1 MEYMLTTID
10 NPHSPFTDYEAWLA
24 YDERQGHYTNSLLAR
39 VAVMSADMSE
49 ADQEFVIDEAMN
61 EIVKENVSGLY
72 VKVARESEKV

>member
-49 ADQEFVIDEAMN
+49 ADQEFVIDEAMD